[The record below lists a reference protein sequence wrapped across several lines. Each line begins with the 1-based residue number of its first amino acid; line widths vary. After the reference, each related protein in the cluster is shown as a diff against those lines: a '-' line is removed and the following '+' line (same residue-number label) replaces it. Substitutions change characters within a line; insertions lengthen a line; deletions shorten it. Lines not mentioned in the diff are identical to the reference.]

1 MDESGAASFE
11 HLDETGTIT
20 IPLRRPADL
29 DRVGRV
35 ASVFATA
42 LARSI
47 EVVTIIDPN
56 DDFAQEFA
64 RFSKSVESFAQRE
77 GVDVSLQV
85 IANDRAQDTVLETC
99 RDRLVCMATG
109 ASPFDDAHY
118 VGSFAALLLSESTAP
133 VILVG
138 PGVDSGVELEA
149 DRVVLAISDD
159 IDSSAS
165 QGVAHV
171 FAVALD
177 RPIAKVRV
185 DTKKGIIYETD
196 CHDPLEWFPEH
207 VHASMRS
214 DAISE
219 DEISDV
225 LLQRSEGGL
234 LVLATRAHRGL
245 AWICDGSVAFEA
257 IAHTSLPIVVVGPKA
272 GEVDAGVD
280 TKRPAHEWIREVTL
294 QSPTAEAALE
304 ELTERLR
311 FVNSVDAA
319 RFTAS
324 GA

>member
-1 MDESGAASFE
+1 MDESGAGSFE

-35 ASVFATA
+35 ANVFATA

-47 EVVTIIDPN
+47 EVVTVIDPN
-56 DDFAQEFA
+56 DDLALEFA
-64 RFSKSVESFAQRE
+64 RFSKSVELFAQRE
-77 GVDVSLQV
+77 GVDVQLRV
-85 IANDRAQDTVLETC
+85 IAKDRAQEAVLETC
-99 RDRLVCMATG
+99 RDRLVCMTTG

-138 PGVDSGVELEA
+138 PGVDEEVELDA

-159 IDSSAS
+159 VDSSAS
-165 QGVAHV
+165 QGVAHA

-177 RPIAKVRV
+177 RPIGKIRV
-185 DTKKGIIYETD
+185 DAEKGIIYETD
-196 CHDPLEWFPEH
+196 CHDPAEWFPEH

-214 DAISE
+214 DVISE

-245 AWICDGSVAFEA
+245 AWICDGSVAFDA

-272 GEVDAGVD
+272 GEVDASVD
-280 TKRPAHEWIREVTL
+280 SDRPSHEWIREVFL
-294 QSPTAEAALE
+294 QAPTAEAAIE
-304 ELTERLR
+304 ELDERLR
-311 FVNSVDAA
+311 FVNSADAV

>member
-1 MDESGAASFE
+1 MDESGADGFE

-35 ASVFATA
+35 ANVFATA

-56 DDFAQEFA
+56 DDFALEFA
-64 RFSKSVESFAQRE
+64 RFSKSVESFAQRA
-77 GVDVSLQV
+77 GIDVQLRV
-85 IANDRAQDTVLETC
+85 IANDHAQEAVLEIC
-99 RDRLVCMATG
+99 RDRLVCMTTG

-138 PGVDSGVELEA
+138 PCVDEDAELDA

-159 IDSSAS
+159 VDSAAS
-165 QGVAHV
+165 QGVAHD

-177 RPIAKVRV
+177 RPIAKLRV
-185 DTKKGIIYETD
+185 DAEKGIIYETD

-214 DAISE
+214 DPISN

-225 LLQRSEGGL
+225 LLQRSEGAL

-245 AWICDGSVAFEA
+245 AWICDGSVAFDA
-257 IAHTSLPIVVVGPKA
+257 IARTSLPIVVVGPKA
-272 GEVDAGVD
+272 GDAD
-280 TKRPAHEWIREVTL
+280 TDPPAHKWMREVAL
-294 QSPTAEAALE
+294 QAPTAEAATE
-304 ELTERLR
+304 ELNERLR
-311 FVNSVDAA
+311 FVNSADAA